1 MIGDGTWEDNWLFK
15 KKRNTLQTSGA
26 PGSIGMLVP
35 APKENVRAQIG
46 DRTADEVSD
55 LSEIG
60 SDAEESSLDLLRC
73 NDLNDRLLSKH
84 LIGGQNTKL
93 VLDELV
99 DRTSL
104 TSHTL
109 PEEHE
114 AAFTD
119 ATNTFV
125 TQPTIKTVPEDQ
137 NIQSKPLAPPPP
149 MSFQDNQENEDPA
162 QQLIAGKLHIHLH
175 LSHLIPKLIPYMLT
189 NLIVSYKPRILISL
203 GLLVPFDIAVVS
215 PDHSRK
221 VPEPQSQSIC
231 ALF

>member
-1 MIGDGTWEDNWLFK
+1 MVGDGTWEDNWLFK

-26 PGSIGMLVP
+26 PSSIGMLVP

-60 SDAEESSLDLLRC
+60 SDAEETSLDMLPC

-104 TSHTL
+104 ISNTL

-114 AAFTD
+114 PAFTET
-119 ATNTFV
+119 TNTFV
-125 TQPTIKTVPEDQ
+125 TQPTSSIVPEDQ
-137 NIQSKPLAPPPP
+137 NLPSKPLAPPPP
-149 MSFQDNQENEDPA
+149 MIFQDNQENEDPA
-162 QQLIAGKLHIHLH
+162 QQLIAGNCTGT
-175 LSHLIPKLIPYMLT
+175 LSHYIPQLIPYA
-189 NLIVSYKPRILISL
+189 NQHDCIV
-203 GLLVPFDIAVVS
+203 
-215 PDHSRK
+215 
-221 VPEPQSQSIC
+221 
-231 ALF
+231 

>member
-1 MIGDGTWEDNWLFK
+1 MVGDGTWEDNWLFK

-26 PGSIGMLVP
+26 PNSIGMLVP

-60 SDAEESSLDLLRC
+60 SDAEETSLDMLPC
-73 NDLNDRLLSKH
+73 SDLNDRLLSKH
-84 LIGGQNTKL
+84 LIGGANTKL

-114 AAFTD
+114 PAFTET
-119 ATNTFV
+119 TNAFV
-125 TQPTIKTVPEDQ
+125 TQPTTNTVPQEQ
-137 NIQSKPLAPPPP
+137 TLQSKPLAPPPP
-149 MSFQDNQENEDPA
+149 MIFQDNQENEDPA
-162 QQLIAGKLHIHLH
+162 QKLIAGNCTET
-175 LSHLIPKLIPYMLT
+175 LSLNPTT
-189 NLIVSYKPRILISL
+189 NPL
-203 GLLVPFDIAVVS
+203 
-215 PDHSRK
+215 
-221 VPEPQSQSIC
+221 C
-231 ALF
+231 